1 MQKGCT
7 KKGVL
12 QTNLNNKDVYISHMS
27 ILTSELQWY
36 YYTMIWARLDK
47 IVQTQSEV
55 QYINKTLDYILSVF
69 LPQVFYLC
77 TKQSQSFQETCTM
90 KVL

>member
-12 QTNLNNKDVYISHMS
+12 QTNLNNEDVYISHMS
-27 ILTSELQWY
+27 ILTSKLRWY
-36 YYTMIWARLDK
+36 YYTMTWAHLDK
-47 IVQTQSEV
+47 MVQTQSEV

-69 LPQVFYLC
+69 LPQVF
-77 TKQSQSFQETCTM
+77 
-90 KVL
+90 